1 MWTDDCVTY
10 LACNNHFTMYV
21 CVLSCFSRVPLFA
34 TSWIAARQVSLSFAI
49 SQSLLKLMSINS
61 VMQSNHLILHRPQQ

>member
-21 CVLSCFSRVPLFA
+21 CVLSCFSRVPLFVA
-34 TSWIAARQVSLSFAI
+34 SWIAARQVSLSFAI